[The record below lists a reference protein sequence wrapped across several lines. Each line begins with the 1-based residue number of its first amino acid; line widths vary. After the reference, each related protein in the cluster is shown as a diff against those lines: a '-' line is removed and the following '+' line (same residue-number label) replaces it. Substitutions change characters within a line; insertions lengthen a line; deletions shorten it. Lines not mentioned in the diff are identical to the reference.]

1 MKTLAPIIDSQF
13 KTKRTYPKPTKRD
26 EPRVPFYQRGRVN
39 VATTV
44 ANEKTKAF
52 AKEHAR

>member
-26 EPRVPFYQRGRVN
+26 EPRVPFYHRGRVKQI
-39 VATTV
+39 VV
-44 ANEKTKAF
+44 VVQEKSEVEK
-52 AKEHAR
+52 